1 MFANV
6 FKRVSIQS
14 LTASFFLCFLA
25 NVFTTYCVTSGSI
38 DLQALVKTMYLSLAY
53 FSIILTI
60 AFSES
65 RRLNQ
70 SFGSVHLLSIPIC
83 ILLFN
88 QQGGFVIEKVIVL
101 AVILRTITLFSND
114 YKITPPTKDLFL
126 LGVLFTV
133 ISFINS
139 YYVLFFI
146 TPLLILKEAKY
157 RNTKNIMA
165 LLIGIILSLQSL
177 CLICYL
183 ATGSFFYNT
192 MYLKATVSVNGS
204 YSSNDLVWSV
214 TVLIALLIATV
225 FGPAEY
231 KRKAQRNN
239 TQRIFLFMLIF
250 LLISILLRYYNEV
263 EEKGFWLE
271 SFIPVAF
278 FTGIAIDALKNR
290 QLKNIV
296 ITVVIFASIGLKLFA
311 YDLISF

>member
-1 MFANV
+1 MFTKI

-14 LTASFFLCFLA
+14 LITSFFLCFLA
-25 NVFTTYCVTSGSI
+25 NLFMTYCVTVGNI
-38 DLQALVKTMYLSLAY
+38 DSQALVKTMYLSLAY
-53 FSIILTI
+53 ISIILTI

-70 SFGSVHLLSIPIC
+70 SFGSIHLLSIPIC

-88 QQGGFVIEKVIVL
+88 QQGGFVLDKVIVL
-101 AVILRTITLFSND
+101 AVILRTITLFSKD
-114 YKITPPTKDLFL
+114 YKTTPPTKALFL
-126 LGVLFTV
+126 LGFLFTI

-146 TPLLILKEAKY
+146 TPLLILKEAKH

-165 LLIGIILSLQSL
+165 LLTGIILSLQSL

-183 ATGSFFYNT
+183 ATGSFFYKT
-192 MYLKATVSVNGS
+192 MYLKASVNGS

-214 TVLIALLIATV
+214 TVFIALLIATV
-225 FGPAEY
+225 FRPAEY
-231 KRKAQRNN
+231 KIKAQRNN
-239 TQRIFLFMLIF
+239 TQRTFLFMLMF
-250 LLISILLRYYNEV
+250 LLISIFLRYYNEV
-263 EEKGFWLE
+263 EQKELWLE

-278 FTGIAIDALKNR
+278 FIGIAIDALKKR
-290 QLKNIV
+290 QLKNTI